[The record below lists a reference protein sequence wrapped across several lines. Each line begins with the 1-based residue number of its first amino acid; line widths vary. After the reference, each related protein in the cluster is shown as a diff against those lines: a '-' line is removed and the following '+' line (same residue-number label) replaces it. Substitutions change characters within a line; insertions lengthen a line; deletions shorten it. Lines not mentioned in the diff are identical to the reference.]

1 MILDE
6 VRRLLADRRL
16 DKVADATGLS
26 RETVRQIRDGVNT
39 NPTLATLQKLY
50 DYLKDRSLRLD

>member
-16 DKVADATGLS
+16 DKVAAATGLH
-26 RETVRQIRDGVNT
+26 RDTIRAIRDGENT

-50 DYLKDRSLRLD
+50 DYLKDRSMRID